1 MDMSIQRDVDAE
13 LRFHFD
19 ARIEALVAQ
28 GLTAPDARARALAEF
43 GDVEQTR
50 SSLREIGRR
59 TAKRRHRAQAF
70 ETFWQDLRYVA
81 RSLRRAPAGAAAGGG
96 ARARGG
102 GGGAA

>member
-19 ARIEALVAQ
+19 ARIEELVAQ

-50 SSLREIGRR
+50 DSLREIGRR
-59 TAKRRHRAQAF
+59 TAKRRHRAHAV
-70 ETFWQDLRYVA
+70 EAFWQDLRYVA
-81 RSLRRAPAGAAAGGG
+81 RSLRRSPTVTAAIIITL
-96 ARARGG
+96 ARGIG
-102 GGGAA
+102 V